1 MRPVLMRL
9 PTKYLNGWKA
19 IVTTL
24 PPEKS
29 PKGNAVLLKF
39 QTRSGDVIRLR
50 VSDSIARNL
59 GTQLLLLSANPAKSL
74 R

>member
-1 MRPVLMRL
+1 V
-9 PTKYLNGWKA
+9 NEFCQA
-19 IVTTL
+19 IVTAL

-39 QTRSGDVIRLR
+39 QTWNGNVIRLR
-50 VSDSIARNL
+50 VSDSIARIL
-59 GTQLLLLSANPAKSL
+59 GTQLLLLSANPVKSV